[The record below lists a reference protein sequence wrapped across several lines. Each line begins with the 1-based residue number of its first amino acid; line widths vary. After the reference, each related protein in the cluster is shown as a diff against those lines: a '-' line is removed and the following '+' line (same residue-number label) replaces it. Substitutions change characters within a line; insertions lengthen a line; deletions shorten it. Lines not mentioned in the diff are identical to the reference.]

1 MASKN
6 VYKLIL
12 SWPDDFSELT
22 MQDIKQIWV
31 NNFKVRKLI
40 LNALLWVGFLFLQP
54 KVIKA
59 NDIKAF
65 TDSAPKKSSRSFK
78 TFLPKAGAKI
88 ESPSFQLV
96 QILLD
101 KQDKGEFDSY
111 MVQVLFHGKPAV
123 NSYNQYADRI
133 VIDFFDAGKTAM
145 RLAKIRGGAVE
156 ASSVEEFFY
165 TDVQAKVSTQG
176 QRQPIKKLVRL
187 TLFLNS
193 KVSELKIRDTLDRT
207 LIHFRISKSNASKE

>member
-1 MASKN
+1 
-6 VYKLIL
+6 
-12 SWPDDFSELT
+12 

-40 LNALLWVGFLFLQP
+40 LNVLLWVGFLILQP

-165 TDVQAKVSTQG
+165 ADVQDKAANQG
-176 QRQPIKKLVRL
+176 QTMTKAEPQTKGRRQTIKKLVRV
-187 TLFLNS
+187 TLFLNT
-193 KVSELKIRDTLDRT
+193 KITELKIRDTLDRT
-207 LIHFRISKSNASKE
+207 LIHFRINKSAVSKE